1 MATEPTQSELTHSRD
16 WVDTSFAGQLGFDSL
31 QSCGWSN
38 RTARRVIN
46 MDRSQLIKG
55 LERIVGERYV
65 LVEREDVIVYEQ
77 DGSIFQVTPEIVV
90 LPGDAEEVAAVIK
103 AAEAANVPIVPRGS
117 GTGLAGGAVP
127 AEGGII
133 LSLARL
139 NRILRIDLPNRVAV
153 VEPGVINVDVSKAVA
168 QDGFFYA
175 PDPSSQAAC
184 SIGGNVANNSG
195 GPHTLAYGVTTNHVL
210 GLEVVLDGGRIVR
223 LGGEVP
229 DTPGYDLCGAF
240 VGSEGTLGIVTKAIL
255 RLLRTRE
262 SVRTALAVFDAMDN
276 ATQTVV
282 DITAAGIIPAAL
294 EIMDRTTIEAVERGA
309 PVGLPRDAEAVL
321 IVEVEGLR
329 EDAEQ
334 AIERARAICGRNG
347 AREVTLA
354 ADEAERQR
362 LWKGRKGAFGAM
374 GVLAPNY
381 YVQDGVV
388 PRSQLP
394 EMMRRIAAIS
404 KEFNLRIANVFHAG
418 DGNLH
423 PNILFDMR
431 SAGELDRVI
440 AAGAATLRA
449 CVELGGSI
457 TGEHGVGLEKK
468 AYIGLLFSEAD
479 LEAMARVR
487 RAFDPELRFNPA
499 KLFPTPARCGE
510 IRLEPSRI
518 PAGLWI

>member
-1 MATEPTQSELTHSRD
+1 MNRNALINELC
-16 WVDTSFAGQLGFDSL
+16 A
-31 QSCGWSN
+31 
-38 RTARRVIN
+38 
-46 MDRSQLIKG
+46 
-55 LERIVGERYV
+55 IVGDRYV
-65 LVEREDVIVYEQ
+65 LVEKEDVIVYEQ
-77 DGSIFQVTPEIVV
+77 DGSIFQVMPEIVV
-90 LPGDAEEVAAVIK
+90 LPGDGEQVAAVVR
-103 AAEAANVPIVPRGS
+103 AAKSANVPIVPRGS

-139 NRILRIDLPNRVAV
+139 DRIVKIDLQNRIAI
-153 VEPGVINVDVSKAVA
+153 VEPGVINVDVTKAVA
-168 QDGFFYA
+168 KDGLFYA

-210 GLEVVLDGGRIVR
+210 GVEVVLDDGKIVW

-229 DTPGYDLCGAF
+229 DTPGYDLCGIF
-240 VGSEGTLGIVTKAIL
+240 VGSEGTLGIVTKVIVKL
-255 RLLRTRE
+255 MKTRE
-262 SVRTALAVFDAMDN
+262 AVRTLLAIFDEMDV
-276 ATQTVV
+276 ATRTVV
-282 DITAAGIIPAAL
+282 DITSAGIIPAAL
-294 EIMDRTTIEAVERGA
+294 EMIDRTTIEAVETGA
-309 PVGLPRDAEAVL
+309 PVGFPRDAEAVL
-321 IVEVEGLR
+321 LVEVEGL
-329 EDAEQ
+329 
-334 AIERARAICGRNG
+334 IEHTERSIKLVRDICARSG
-347 AREVTLA
+347 AREVRVA
-354 ADEAERQR
+354 KDETERQL

-374 GVLAPNY
+374 GALAPNY

-431 SAGELDRVI
+431 APGELDRVI
-440 AAGAATLRA
+440 EAGAATLRA
-449 CVELGGSI
+449 CIELGGSI

-468 AYIGLLFSEAD
+468 AYIGLLFNELD
-479 LEAMARVR
+479 LEAMTRVR
-487 RAFDPELRFNPA
+487 RAIDPDGRFNPA
-499 KLFPTPARCGE
+499 KLFPTPISCGE
-510 IRLEPSRI
+510 MRRQPASI

>member
-1 MATEPTQSELTHSRD
+1 M
-16 WVDTSFAGQLGFDSL
+16 
-31 QSCGWSN
+31 N
-38 RTARRVIN
+38 RETLIRGL
-46 MDRSQLIKG
+46 RS
-55 LERIVGERYV
+55 IVGERYV
-65 LVEREDVIVYEQ
+65 LIEKEDVVVYEQ
-77 DGSIFQVTPEIVV
+77 DGSIFQVMPEIVV
-90 LPGDAEEVAAVIK
+90 LPSNVDEVAAVVK
-103 AAEAANVPIVPRGS
+103 AAKQAGVPIVPRGS

-139 NRILRIDLPNRVAV
+139 NRILKIDLENRIAI
-153 VEPGVINVDVSKAVA
+153 VEPGVINADVTKAVA
-168 QDGFFYA
+168 KDGLFYA

-210 GLEVVLDGGRIVR
+210 CVEVVLDDGAVVW

-229 DTPGYDLCGAF
+229 DMPGYDLCGLF
-240 VGSEGTLGIVTKAIL
+240 VGSEGTMGIVTKAAV
-255 RLLRTRE
+255 RLMQTRE
-262 SVRTALAVFDAMDN
+262 SVRTLLAIFDEMDN

-294 EIMDRTTIEAVERGA
+294 EMMDRTTIEAIERGA
-309 PVGLPRDAEAVL
+309 PVGFPRDAEAVL
-321 IVEVEGLR
+321 IVEIEGLTEHTDRSARIAR
-329 EDAEQ
+329 E
-334 AIERARAICGRNG
+334 ICQRNG
-347 AREVTLA
+347 AREVKLA
-354 ADEAERQR
+354 ADESERQR

-374 GVLAPNY
+374 GTLAPNY

-388 PRSQLP
+388 PRSKLP

-431 SAGELDRVI
+431 APGELDRVI
-440 AAGAATLRA
+440 EAGAATLRA
-449 CVELGGSI
+449 CIELGGSI

-468 AYIGLLFSEAD
+468 AYIGLLFNEAD
-479 LEAMARVR
+479 LQAMARVR
-487 RAFDPELRFNPA
+487 RVFDPDSRFNPA
-499 KLFPTPARCGE
+499 KLFPTPASCGE
-510 IRLEPSRI
+510 VRLQPAQI